1 MGKDFGQDGV
11 IDGQSTESQTKDSR
25 AKGRKP
31 KARGFKSTAQRLRAS
46 GENRTLSHRASLD
59 WHLDQRTVCE
69 TGGSFADVV
78 PLSELKEILL
88 QSRTAQS
95 LLLGPAAENLDIV
108 YDAQSP
114 ASQYYPR
121 QDKPVITL
129 NPLRPKGDLL
139 NSLSRELRRA
149 WQHRHGALVN
159 PLSFEPDEAI
169 LVNRAQAADALMISI
184 KIAWELKLI
193 GQTEAWDYMLGSPLA
208 DIGRTFEIKAQT
220 DFRTLN
226 NGEASRAAYDKFF
239 EDSRTKSHDKR
250 IIHQMLLDETGYI
263 KSTEKREKV
272 SMELFKRLGELPH
285 GRNYLSMKSTH
296 APMDHCYATV
306 EDRSNANFLWFIKF
320 ERSFQEKELQ
330 MIQESVRLSAEIVD
344 FAKWS
349 LQSRARKEIA

>member
-1 MGKDFGQDGV
+1 MGNDISQ
-11 IDGQSTESQTKDSR
+11 DGQSGASSTEKT
-25 AKGRKP
+25 RKP
-31 KARGFKSTAQRLRAS
+31 KTGRFKQTADRLLKQ
-46 GENRTLSHRASLD
+46 GEEKKLSHRASID
-59 WHLDQRTVCE
+59 WRLDQDRVCTVNGAAAE
-69 TGGSFADVV
+69 IV
-78 PLSELKEILL
+78 PLTELRDIIL
-88 QSRTAQS
+88 QSRTGQS
-95 LLLGPAAENLDIV
+95 LLLGPAGEGLEIV
-108 YDAQSP
+108 YDTQSP

-121 QDKPVITL
+121 ANRRVITL
-129 NPLRPKGDLL
+129 NPHRPKGDLINL
-139 NSLSRELRRA
+139 LSRELRRA

-169 LVNRAQAADALMISI
+169 LVNRAQQADALMISI

-193 GQTEAWDYMLGSPLA
+193 GLNEAWDHMLGSPLA

-239 EDSRTKSHDKR
+239 EDSRTKAHDKR

-263 KSTEKREKV
+263 KSTDKREKV

-285 GRNYLSMKSTH
+285 GRNYLSMS
-296 APMDHCYATV
+296 APRVPTDLCYATV

-349 LQSRARKEIA
+349 LQRRDSRAS